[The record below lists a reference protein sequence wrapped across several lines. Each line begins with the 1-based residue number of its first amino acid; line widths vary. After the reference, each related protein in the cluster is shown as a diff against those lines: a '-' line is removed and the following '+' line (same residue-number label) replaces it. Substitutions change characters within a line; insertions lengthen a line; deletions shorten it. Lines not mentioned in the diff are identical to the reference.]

1 LAIGCR
7 SIACKGAKGVPSGA
21 GAGRPGLAADHKGG
35 GTPGNIQDGV
45 PPTTFLLGG
54 HEQSRIQ
61 EMETQV
67 VAPLIFT
74 QGEEYGA

>member
-1 LAIGCR
+1 VVA
-7 SIACKGAKGVPSGA
+7 
-21 GAGRPGLAADHKGG
+21 HYKGG
-35 GTPGNIQDGV
+35 GTIGNIQDWV
-45 PPTTFLLGG
+45 PVAAVRFCG